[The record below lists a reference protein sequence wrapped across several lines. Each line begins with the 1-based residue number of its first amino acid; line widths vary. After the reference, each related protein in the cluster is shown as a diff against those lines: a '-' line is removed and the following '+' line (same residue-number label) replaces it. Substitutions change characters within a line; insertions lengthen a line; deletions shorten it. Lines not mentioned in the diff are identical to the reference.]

1 MVNPTRTYSPQDKAL
16 VENAIH
22 LAYQRIFYPIR
33 EMTFFSLG
41 DLNREIKKLLERYNA
56 LLFQRKSSS
65 RKELFQSVEREY
77 LKTLPDTS
85 YELKDYRRAKVQ
97 KMGYVYFSPDRSY
110 YSVPHRYIGKHTQIH
125 YTQKIV
131 EVYYHNE
138 RIAIH
143 PRSPSNGMYITE
155 KDHLSSTHKA
165 QSDWSLEYF
174 KNWVRKHGAYVEA
187 FVDALLKAS
196 EYPEISY
203 KRSMGVIQL
212 SKDYGSSRLN
222 KACKKAIEHQA
233 DSFHVVKNILKNRVE
248 DQLELFDPDASQTH
262 IPDHENIR
270 GSSAYQ

>member
-1 MVNPTRTYSPQDKAL
+1 
-16 VENAIH
+16 
-22 LAYQRIFYPIR
+22 
-33 EMTFFSLG
+33 MTFFSLG

-165 QSDWSLEYF
+165 QSDWSPEYF